1 MKYRHEH
8 VSNTLF
14 PYGSSLKR
22 NIFLCLNHVGKQ
34 LRRFFCVHQFLHAW
48 QQISTAFPSKALKT
62 RQVTRPQMPHFLWC
76 FAGVTVEKICLGGQ
90 AKMLSPK
97 ISDATKWK
105 NTSAVAL
112 GWRADRA
119 SAKTL
124 WKNYLVLTQCAV
136 KSSWASASLYY
147 SHSNKTKKNNL
158 KKTWCKFYECESIK
172 STGDLR

>member
-1 MKYRHEH
+1 MFQIHFSHMALHLKETFS
-8 VSNTLF
+8 VSESCGKTT
-14 PYGSSLKR
+14 PQV
-22 NIFLCLNHVGKQ
+22 FLCPSI
-34 LRRFFCVHQFLHAW
+34 LHAW

-62 RQVTRPQMPHFLWC
+62 RQVTRPQMPHYLWC

-90 AKMLSPK
+90 AKMLSPE

-112 GWRADRA
+112 GCRADRA

-124 WKNYLVLTQCAV
+124 WKNYLVLTQCTV

-147 SHSNKTKKNNL
+147 SHSTFIKKLNKT
-158 KKTWCKFYECESIK
+158 
-172 STGDLR
+172 